1 MTETTATASP
11 YVQPPAPA
19 AGTAEL
25 DTRMLL
31 ASLWFKRFVV
41 IIPTFAA
48 FFVSYVFV
56 NMIQSRYSSD
66 ARVYVE
72 NRESVYA
79 RSMLG
84 DRSPSPE
91 NLPLD
96 QEAIAS
102 HVQLMYSRDLAK
114 SVIRSTGLNKLSE
127 FNSTPSDSFLTAPMI
142 FMGLVKDKSRM
153 TVEERTL
160 DSYYER
166 LSIYPVERSRVIE
179 VKFQSQDPLVA
190 AKVANAIT
198 EKYLEIELQSKLE
211 RDRKASAHVQGKIDD
226 LRKQVEDAEAKVED
240 YRSSKGLFVGQ
251 NNQPI
256 SAQQLSDFNT
266 QLAQEQAKYDEA
278 QAKAASI
285 NELLQSERSI
295 EASDVVNSPLIQRL
309 VEQRTQL
316 RGEIATQSTTLL
328 PAHPKM
334 RELQAQHAD
343 LERQIRQEAAKIAN
357 SLEGE
362 GELAAVRLESIQK
375 SVEDAKKVSASSG
388 GQEVGLRSLEREAK
402 AQRDL
407 LESWLGMYREAI
419 ARDSLDAR
427 NVDGRIVSV
436 AAPSN
441 SPAFPK
447 RGPIVLIATLGT
459 LLLMVIIV
467 FTNEMASGRAFI
479 VHDLVPQQLAATAA
493 VSSNL
498 ARDLESVVNKK
509 AGPSQEGIAVATGM
523 TLEPRNEKMVLTD
536 LLYTLLGPEA
546 EGEEAQILYVAGAT
560 SAVQEGQFALRL
572 GRALVQAK
580 RRAVVVDVNLMRPQL
595 SLIANNYS
603 GKGLSELLAGKAPF
617 PTVIYRDTSTRLNI
631 IPFGSSLR
639 DLPSRNFTRPS
650 FSKCLKALAATY
662 DFVILA
668 GPAIAETEE
677 AADVASLADRVILMA
692 YESMPEELVVR
703 ARDAFLNTGTPAV
716 ELAIFVDDGHAYEE
730 RGQAKMI

>member
-1 MTETTATASP
+1 
-11 YVQPPAPA
+11 
-19 AGTAEL
+19 
-25 DTRMLL
+25 MLL

-56 NMIQSRYSSD
+56 NMIQSRYSSE

-84 DRSPSPE
+84 DRSPAPE

-127 FNSTPSDSFLTAPMI
+127 FNASPSDSFITAPMI

-160 DSYYER
+160 DAYYER

-190 AKVANAIT
+190 AKVSNAIT

-211 RDRKASAHVQGKIDD
+211 RDRKASAHVQGKIDE
-226 LRKQVEDAEAKVED
+226 LRKQVEEAEAKVED

-266 QLAQEQAKYDEA
+266 QLAQEQAKYDES
-278 QAKAASI
+278 QAKAAGI
-285 NELLQSERSI
+285 NELLESGRSI

-343 LERQIRQEAAKIAN
+343 LERQIRQEAAKIAS
-357 SLEGE
+357 SLESE
-362 GELAAVRLESIQK
+362 GELASVRLESIKK
-375 SVEDAKKVSASSG
+375 SVEDAKKVSTSSG

-441 SPAFPK
+441 SPSFPK

-479 VHDLVPQQLAATAA
+479 VHDLVPQQQQV
-493 VSSNL
+493 VSTPPNL

-509 AGPSQEGIAVATGM
+509 NGPSQEGIAVATGI

-650 FSKCLKALAATY
+650 FNKCLKALAATY

-716 ELAIFVDDGHAYEE
+716 ELAIFVDEGQAYEE